1 MSKVR
6 LFKHLVRL
14 AQIAEELEMENPA
27 AANLIDEN
35 AENLA
40 NELAP
45 QEVSPEVSPAMF
57 PKQSNPVIPYN
68 QYETGETEEFT
79 QKEFEDDKK
88 MTFNDAL
95 EITEEVTGEDPDW
108 SEGVLDRTED
118 MFNELGGEPIT
129 YTDETESAVGGLE
142 PNKIGEEIFN
152 EILPLIEKGA
162 SEDEINSEIDKK
174 IEEKLGN

>member
-1 MSKVR
+1 
-6 LFKHLVRL
+6 
-14 AQIAEELEMENPA
+14 
-27 AANLIDEN
+27 
-35 AENLA
+35 
-40 NELAP
+40 
-45 QEVSPEVSPAMF
+45 
-57 PKQSNPVIPYN
+57 VIPYN
-68 QYETGETEEFT
+68 QYETGETEKFT

-95 EITEEVTGEDPDW
+95 EITEEVTGEAPDW
-108 SEGVLDRTED
+108 SEGVLDRTKD
-118 MFNELGGEPIT
+118 MFDELGGEPIT